1 MNEEQIDFVEKLL
14 FIEQEATKLAETM
27 PAGAARGR
35 AEHIATVARLLKARL
50 DIFAPVIIQPRKD
63 VKQP

>member
-14 FIEQEATKLAETM
+14 LIEQEAKKLAETL

-50 DIFAPVIIQPRKD
+50 DIFGPVIVQSRNV
-63 VKQP
+63 VKP